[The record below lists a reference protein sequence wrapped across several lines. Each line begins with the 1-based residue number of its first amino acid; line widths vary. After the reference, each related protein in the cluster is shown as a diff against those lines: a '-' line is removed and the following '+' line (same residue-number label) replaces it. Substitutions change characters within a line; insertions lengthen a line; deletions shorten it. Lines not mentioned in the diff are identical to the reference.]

1 MDNIPEIMRRYK
13 HIFIAEGV
21 IFTLLGLFAM
31 SLPQVFSLTLDYFFG
46 WLFVIGALALGARA
60 ILTPDM
66 PNKTNTLLST
76 LLYLILGILLLVYPM
91 SGILTLTLLMG
102 VYFLFD
108 GIAKIYGGI
117 EMKPMHN
124 WGWIVTNCVLSLILA
139 LLIFGSWPSQASW
152 VLGVLFGI
160 NLFITGIITLAFM
173 WSISKKAP

>member
-31 SLPQVFSLTLDYFFG
+31 ALPKIFSLTLDYFFG
-46 WLFVIGALALGARA
+46 WLFVFGAIALAVRT
-60 ILTPDM
+60 ILTPEM
-66 PNKTNTLLST
+66 PNRTNTFLST
-76 LLYLILGILLLVYPM
+76 LLYLTLGILLLCYPI

-108 GIAKIYGGI
+108 GFAKIYGGI
-117 EMKPMHN
+117 EMKPSHN
-124 WGWIVTNCVLSLILA
+124 WGWIVTNGMISLILA
-139 LLIFGSWPSQASW
+139 LLIFGSWPSEASW

-173 WSISKKAP
+173 WSICKKEP